1 MSMEK
6 LLVAPV
12 ILHVFFLAALGIRT
26 ALARRAAVIS
36 GRARLKDIAL
46 DSQKYPVDV
55 LKLGRNFD
63 NQFQVP
69 LLWYAGVAFILI
81 FSLADGASVAL
92 SWLFLALRLV
102 HSYIHTGGNNVI
114 SRFGVFLA
122 GFAAAFLIWAW
133 LALRLFVIG

>member
-1 MSMEK
+1 MEK

-12 ILHVFFLAALGIRT
+12 FLHVFILAVLGLRT
-26 ALARRAAVIS
+26 AMARRAAVVS
-36 GRARLKDIAL
+36 GRAKLRDIAL
-46 DSQKYPVDV
+46 DSQKYPEDV

-81 FSLADGASVAL
+81 FSLADEVSVAL

-102 HSYIHTGGNNVI
+102 HSYIHTGVNAI
-114 SRFGVFLA
+114 RSRFGVFLA
-122 GFAAAFLIWAW
+122 GFAAAFLMWMW
-133 LALRLFVIG
+133 LALRLFAVG